1 MSKDYLFDYFNFYVK
16 SYRFLSIIILRR
28 CDMVRVVVE
37 KEWGEWKVKVETEDG
52 NTVCDIYADVI
63 EVKVNDTEY
72 YLTNG
77 QEE

>member
-1 MSKDYLFDYFNFYVK
+1 
-16 SYRFLSIIILRR
+16 
-28 CDMVRVVVE
+28 MVRVVVE